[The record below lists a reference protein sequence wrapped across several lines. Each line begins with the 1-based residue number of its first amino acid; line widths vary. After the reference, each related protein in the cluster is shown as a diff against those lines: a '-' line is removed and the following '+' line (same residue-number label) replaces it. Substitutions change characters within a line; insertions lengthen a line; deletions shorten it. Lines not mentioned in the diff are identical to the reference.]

1 MRLTSEDPVFL
12 TSWII
17 LTTCSTL
24 GIVHIYPKN
33 EGICSLIL
41 SSVLRLAS
49 WVILSMTAAPRPFF
63 YHWCMPPITAAVVTL
78 ITLNSMIPKTS
89 LSY

>member
-17 LTTCSTL
+17 LTACSTL
-24 GIVHIYPKN
+24 GIVHIYPTD
-33 EGICSLIL
+33 EGIRSLIL

-63 YHWCMPPITAAVVTL
+63 YHWCMPPITAAIVTL
-78 ITLNSMIPKTS
+78 ITLNSIIPKS